1 MNNSIDT
8 QESSIKE
15 LGKQDEMQESALN
28 RFFTMKQN
36 LYLYRIVYKAWLH
49 YTKVQK
55 RKNRL
60 AAYTRNKIHRGKV
73 RRLFESWRGVT
84 HEWFKERLV
93 RDKETFRAELESKM
107 LVQWS
112 TKVNALMLYM
122 ATLEDKIKE
131 EQDAR
136 EVLTNTYDNSLNTGY
151 DKLNSETYRLS
162 KNPLI
167 KEVITTKVPEAG
179 ADDEFSTDLEV
190 EVKTRVV
197 R

>member
-1 MNNSIDT
+1 M
-8 QESSIKE
+8 
-15 LGKQDEMQESALN
+15 N

-36 LYLYRIVYKAWLH
+36 LYQYRICYKAWLH

-60 AAYTRNKIHRGKV
+60 AAFTRNKIHRGKV

-84 HEWFKERLV
+84 HEWFKERLG
-93 RDKETFRAELESKM
+93 RDSDTFRHELESKM

-112 TKVNALMLYM
+112 TKCNALMLYM

-136 EVLTNTYDNSLNTGY
+136 EVLTNTYDTSVNTGY
-151 DKLNSETYRLS
+151 DKLKAETYTLS

-167 KEVITTKVPEAG
+167 KEVI
-179 ADDEFSTDLEV
+179 SH
-190 EVKTRVV
+190 
-197 R
+197 